1 MTDLAAFLV
10 QHGYLLLVAFVLFE
24 QLGLP
29 LPAAPMMLAA
39 GALAATGHL
48 DFGYAFLCGL
58 AACIGADTLWY
69 LLGRRYGNHVVRAL
83 CRFSLEPD
91 DCSRRT
97 GDLYHRHGPLALVFA
112 KYVPGLNSI
121 ASPLAGL
128 LRVKFHRFLFFD
140 AIGASLWVGGVMGL
154 GYLFNGEVERIGL
167 WLASFG
173 SGFIVLVIAVFI
185 AYLALKIW
193 IRRRFVA
200 RLRTARISPEAVWK
214 LLRSGNTLA
223 VVDLR
228 HREEIDLVGAKVP
241 GAIQI
246 LPEELRHRAAEIP
259 RDRDIVLYCSCPN
272 EVTSAR
278 TALRLHARGIK
289 RIRPLLG
296 GFDGWVS
303 AGLPVES
310 VHSVKFGKSEPDL
323 FHLASAPSH
332 SPDEPVRARS
342 RDR

>member
-1 MTDLAAFLV
+1 MSPPFVSISSMSDLAAFLV
-10 QHGYLLLVAFVLFE
+10 EHGYLLLVAFVLLE

-29 LPAAPMMLAA
+29 LPAAPMLLAA
-39 GALAATGHL
+39 GALAASGSL
-48 DFGYAFLCGL
+48 NFWYACLFGM
-58 AACIGADTLWY
+58 AACMTADSVWY
-69 LLGRRYGNHVVRAL
+69 LLGRRYGNHLVRIL

-97 GDLYHRHGPLALVFA
+97 GDLYHRHGALVLVFA
-112 KYVPGLNSI
+112 KYVPGLNAI

-128 LRVKFHRFLFFD
+128 LRLKFPKFLFFD
-140 AIGASLWVGGVMGL
+140 AIGAALWVGGVLSL
-154 GYLFNGEVERIGL
+154 GYIFDREVERIGL
-167 WLASFG
+167 WLAGLG
-173 SGFIVLVIAVFI
+173 SGLVVVLIASFAV
-185 AYLALKIW
+185 YLSFKIW

-200 RLRTARISPEAVWK
+200 RLRTARISPEEVWK
-214 LLRSGNTLA
+214 HLKSGDVLA

-246 LPEELRHRAAEIP
+246 LPEELRQRAAEIP

-278 TALRLHARGIK
+278 TAMRLQSRGIK

-296 GFDGWVS
+296 GFDGWVE

-310 VHSVKFGKSEPDL
+310 VHSVKFGKPQPDL
-323 FHLASAPSH
+323 FHLQPLPPSTRH
-332 SPDEPVRARS
+332 
-342 RDR
+342 